1 MPDVSLFIS
10 KFGVRREEH
19 AEVFGVKAHQDA
31 FGYKQQKNLQ
41 TGS

>member
-1 MPDVSLFIS
+1 MPVISLFID
-10 KFGVRREEH
+10 KFSVCREEH
-19 AEVFGVKAHQDA
+19 AEFWGVTVHQDA